1 MRKFKIPVI
10 PRSTNKSI
18 RFPNDVIERVEAHL
32 VGAECTFSAFVVA
45 AVRKA
50 LDDLDNPDPEEPDE

>member
-1 MRKFKIPVI
+1 MRKFKIPVP

-18 RFPNDVIERVEAHL
+18 RFPNEVIDRVEAHL
-32 VGAECTFSAFVVA
+32 VNTDCTFSAFVVA

-50 LDDLDNPDPEEPDE
+50 LDDLDSPESEDC